1 MKVKT
6 YTALTMG
13 QAMEDIRRDFGPDV
27 MILSN
32 QRVPE
37 GVRIT
42 IGIEEDITD
51 EEIQTALFGSTDDCV
66 CRQIR
71 QSLTYHHFPDILQER
86 IFEKMPA
93 LRNDPQECL
102 SEAFEKVFRF
112 MPLPSFGAKR
122 AFMLV
127 GPSGTGKTTAVAKM
141 AVKARVAHKKVGVV
155 TTDTKRAGAIEQLE
169 AFTKILD
176 LELIKVRKPEL
187 LKEAVDEL
195 RSFCDLTLVDTFGVN
210 PYLDKEISF
219 LTDLKKDITGLEPV
233 LVLSAGLDAF
243 EASDMAEAF
252 LPLGCK
258 RLMGTRL
265 DLSRR
270 LGSLLFA
277 AQNNAYALCDVGISP
292 HVHEGLCPL
301 KADTLAELILLNKEV
316 EQ

>member
-6 YTALTMG
+6 YTALTTG
-13 QAMEDIRRDFGPDV
+13 EAMENIRRDFGSDV

-42 IGIEEDITD
+42 IGIEEDILD
-51 EEIQTALFGSTDDCV
+51 EEIQTALFGSADDCV

-71 QSLTYHHFPDILQER
+71 QSLVYHHFPEILQER
-86 IFEKMPA
+86 IFEKMPSV
-93 LRNDPQECL
+93 
-102 SEAFEKVFRF
+102 SENPNERLTAAFEKVFRF

-141 AVKARVAHKKVGVV
+141 AVKARMAHKKVGVV
-155 TTDTKRAGAIEQLE
+155 TTDIKRAGAIEQLE
-169 AFTKILD
+169 AFTKILE
-176 LELIKVRKPEL
+176 LELIKIRKPEL

-195 RSFCDLTLVDTFGVN
+195 RSFCDLILVDTSGIN

-219 LTDLKKDITGLEPV
+219 LSDLKKDITGLEPV
-233 LVLSAGLDAF
+233 LVLSAGLDVM

-265 DLSRR
+265 DLCRR

-292 HVHEGLCPL
+292 HVHEGLCPI